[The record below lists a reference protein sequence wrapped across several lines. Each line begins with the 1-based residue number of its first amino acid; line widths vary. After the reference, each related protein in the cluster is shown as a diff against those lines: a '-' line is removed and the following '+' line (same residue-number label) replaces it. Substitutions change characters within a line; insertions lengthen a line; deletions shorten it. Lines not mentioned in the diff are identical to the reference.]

1 MLKNIKEIEMKNI
14 SVLIEGGAK
23 TLKLKKPIITYGTRI
38 AAKEVTVF
46 WNFKNIT
53 ADNDNQKFII
63 TGDIFNGTLIIHHPE
78 NRKEITLGEGY
89 WDFQQ
94 IKDRLEGEKLI
105 LSMNARDNTCTI
117 INNAGSIVNLKK
129 FGKLLGFPEDH
140 KLQKGSTTASPKPVD
155 VNHGLRYLTVTC
167 DLIDQSKNINVDG
180 DESDILAFL
189 PITPGTRLNSNCYVY
204 ERDDAWRAAKNAIVA
219 EMEFKVT
226 SNISE
231 KVDVT
236 ILLDLAL
243 E

>member
-1 MLKNIKEIEMKNI
+1 MKNI
-14 SVLIEGGAK
+14 SVFIEGSG
-23 TLKLKKPIITYGTRI
+23 KKFKFENPIITYGTRL

-105 LSMNARDNTCTI
+105 LSMNVRDNTCTI

-155 VNHGLRYLTVTC
+155 VNHGLKYLTVTC
-167 DLIDQSKNINVDG
+167 DLIDPSKNIDLEGKQSN
-180 DESDILAFL
+180 ILAFL

-204 ERDDAWRAAKNAIVA
+204 ERENAWRAAKNAIVA
-219 EMEFKVT
+219 EMEFQVT

-231 KVDVT
+231 KVDVD